1 MKLLFKQR
9 LFSWLDS
16 YDIYDENE
24 QTVYV
29 VKGQLAIG
37 HCLNIFDATGDQL
50 GTVRQKLLTW
60 MPKYEIYEKEQYIG
74 CISREA
80 FSFRPRYDIDFNGWH
95 IGLYHYRGK
104 RRADRNDI
112 QAAFSYDRYLR
123 FGYCTGRRCLACP
136 DVCACY
142 RCGEMQ

>member
-37 HCLNIFDATGDQL
+37 HCLNFLMRQETSL
-50 GTVRQKLLTW
+50 VR
-60 MPKYEIYEKEQYIG
+60 
-74 CISREA
+74 S
-80 FSFRPRYDIDFNGWH
+80 
-95 IGLYHYRGK
+95 
-104 RRADRNDI
+104 DR
-112 QAAFSYDRYLR
+112 S
-123 FGYCTGRRCLACP
+123 C
-136 DVCACY
+136 
-142 RCGEMQ
+142 